1 MKQVLYTMVEVK
13 VYVNALILVI
23 KVIVYARVLVNIFL
37 LYLLM
42 HGHDFSN

>member
-42 HGHDFSN
+42 HSHDFLN